1 MNAAGVYDVACA
13 LPVPA
18 AVAAV
23 AAMTRGNAMIPSI
36 IPQVRAALPQANAA

>member
-13 LPVPA
+13 LPEPA

-23 AAMTRGNAMIPSI
+23 TRGNAMIPSI